1 MHGCLKRRFET
12 YQNASKIL
20 LGGKF
25 KIMLKTSQICCL
37 WSDSNSLIKKRH
49 FFYSVDR
56 KMSTTTQTREICDW
70 TVHI

>member
-1 MHGCLKRRFET
+1 
-12 YQNASKIL
+12 
-20 LGGKF
+20 
-25 KIMLKTSQICCL
+25 MLKTSQICCL